1 MSFTYSGLKT
11 AIQNYM
17 DNDETTFTNTLDT
30 FIKLSEEK
38 ILKTVQLDGSV
49 KGSAGLDHCAYPMRG
64 NIFHLLWSPII
75 LTMRTWTTPCLF
87 EKRSTNG

>member
-38 ILKTVQLDGSV
+38 ILKTVQLDEFRKNVTGTAASGGTYLG
-49 KGSAGLDHCAYPMRG
+49 KPSDYLDPLSLAV
-64 NIFHLLWSPII
+64 LDSDS
-75 LTMRTWTTPCLF
+75 
-87 EKRSTNG
+87 K